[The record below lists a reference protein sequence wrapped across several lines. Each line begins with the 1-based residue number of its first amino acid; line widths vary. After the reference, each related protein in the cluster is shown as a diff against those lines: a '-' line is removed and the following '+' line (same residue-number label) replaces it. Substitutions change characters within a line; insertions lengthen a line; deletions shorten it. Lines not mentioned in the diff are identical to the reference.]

1 MSELYLGLKYLSS
14 QNLIKGKLHPIL
26 QHKSHS
32 ALDNSRIPTRLR
44 LITGTYVLQTKRI
57 QFYRQETDPTCL
69 LCGLHEETLEHF
81 VMQCEKLQSVRTVIL
96 KEVND
101 IWQNEMN
108 NTIRFHDLDITTQMQ
123 MLLDRMKCN
132 LCTKHQRRP
141 KKCVPGKAAWV
152 DLPCS
157 WMVRESILRHGRS
170 ETHKEAVAFEGAR
183 VLANTSLATAVEK
196 EVTLNEMA
204 MESAMKCLY
213 WLCKRELPH
222 TTNYV
227 PLMNLCKDLGV
238 DVLNALMVGE
248 NAKYTS
254 ERFIQEALLSFKYIV
269 QTPLICDLKNSPF
282 YTVMVDETTDVAV
295 KKELILYVRFLKN
308 GKSSTHFLKM
318 IELFDGKAATIKSA
332 IVQTLEEIDVPLE
345 KMCALGSDGAS
356 VMLGRKGGV
365 AALLK
370 ESVPTLIA
378 NHCVAHRLALASS
391 QAAAAVP
398 YLKKFKAIVEQ
409 LYRFYQYSAVRMAAL
424 HHIQEI
430 LQEPVIKITE
440 AKDVRWLSHDKAVQS
455 IRRCFPS
462 IITSLE
468 REAKERGDAQALG
481 LATFVQKFDFIA
493 TLYMMCDLLP
503 PLSQLSKALQAWENY
518 ASVRKV
524 IDDLIKENFKVKSPT
539 EEEFDKFERQV
550 YFPYIDHVVENL
562 EKRFPD
568 LPLLESFSVFDPNSV
583 PEDPEEA
590 DGYGREQIGILSD
603 HFKMDLVPLSQ
614 EWRLLKNTI
623 NTDDSLKSL
632 SASLIMQQLAGKLAA
647 GFPLLSSLSAVGL
660 LLPTSTADCERGFST
675 LKRIKT
681 ELRNRLSNKIT
692 NCLVTISLE
701 GEESTEIDISE
712 AVQHWKTQKN
722 RRIFS

>member
-1 MSELYLGLKYLSS
+1 MNMISTNKKGVKRKADDGIRSFFRPMTSNEKENTPPSTSS
-14 QNLIKGKLHPIL
+14 VVYIAEAIASPNPKRAKV
-26 QHKSHS
+26 S
-32 ALDNSRIPTRLR
+32 AIDNNKHRVSGFNDKWLTEFSWLR
-44 LITGTYVLQTKRI
+44 NVEG
-57 QFYRQETDPTCL
+57 
-69 LCGLHEETLEHF
+69 G
-81 VMQCEKLQSVRTVIL
+81 
-96 KEVND
+96 
-101 IWQNEMN
+101 
-108 NTIRFHDLDITTQMQ
+108 
-123 MLLDRMKCN
+123 MKCN

-152 DLPCS
+152 DLPCL

-282 YTVMVDETTDVAV
+282 YTVMVDGTTDVAV

-345 KMCALGSDGAS
+345 NMCALGSDGAS

-391 QAAAAVP
+391 QAAAAVA

-440 AKDVRWLSHDKAVQS
+440 AKAVRWLSHDKAVQS

-493 TLYMMCDLLP
+493 TLYMVCDLLP
-503 PLSQLSKALQAWENY
+503 PLSQLSKALQRKDGDYTVVRPLVTGTIKTIQSFKERHGEHY
-518 ASVRKV
+518 ASVGKV

-590 DGYGREQIGILSD
+590 EGYGREQIGILSD
-603 HFKMDLVPLSQ
+603 HFKIDLVPLSQ

-632 SASLIMQQLAGKLAA
+632 SASLIMQQLAGKLVA